1 MSVRCICRLMVGLA
15 AGLMATHNSLA
26 QPYVGLGVSR
36 LSLSSQHSSVDGRSG
51 TGFTL
56 FGGFEFASTWSA
68 ELSVSGAT
76 GIDTGPT
83 PGIFY
88 PADSAEY
95 SILRLN
101 VRKGFWTFTER
112 RWTPWV
118 TAGVAYHYINWDTF
132 YYQLDGAG
140 LSLGAG
146 VDLEL
151 VRTWRVRIQ
160 AIRHSFSARDT
171 YADGTFSSRSTELSA
186 GVIYTFR

>member
-1 MSVRCICRLMVGLA
+1 MSVRCICRLMSGLA
-15 AGLMATHNSLA
+15 VGLMATHNSLA

-36 LSLSSQHSSVDGRSG
+36 LSLSSQYSSVDGRSG
-51 TGFTL
+51 AGFTL

-68 ELSVSGAT
+68 EFSVSAT

-83 PGIFY
+83 QGIFY

-95 SILRLN
+95 SILRLS
-101 VRKGFWTFTER
+101 VRKGFWTSTER
-112 RWTPWV
+112 RWMPWV
-118 TAGVAYHYINWDTF
+118 TAGAAYHYINWDTF
-132 YYQLDGAG
+132 YYQLDGTG

-151 VRTWRVRIQ
+151 AQTWRVRIQ
-160 AIRHSFSARDT
+160 AIRHSFSARDN
-171 YADGTFSSRSTELSA
+171 YGDGSFSSRSTELSA